1 MLKSRR
7 EFFKTATATTI
18 GVAVSSNLF
27 SDPADSEASQVQL
40 CVFTKCLQFIEDY
53 ERLGETLAFTGFNG
67 ADLPVRPDG
76 LIRPDNVEVEL
87 PKVVKV
93 LKKSGI
99 SVPMMVTAITSA
111 EDPMT
116 ERVLRTASEVG
127 IKYYRTGYLIYDQT
141 KSIQENLDNH
151 RRSFEK
157 LEKINRKYDI
167 HGAYQNHSGT
177 RVGGPVWDLF
187 WIVKDLDPHY
197 IGIQYD
203 ICHAV
208 CEGGVSWPL
217 GMKLLTPW
225 IKMTDIKDFIWEKV
239 GNSWK
244 VTYVPL
250 GKGMV
255 NFNQYLRE
263 YIKLKLTGP
272 ISIHFEYDLGGAQ
285 LAKSNPSMSLADI
298 SAFMKSD
305 NAWLRNKLKEF
316 GIE

>member
-1 MLKSRR
+1 MSQSRR
-7 EFFKTATATTI
+7 EFFKAVGTTTI
-18 GVAVSSNLF
+18 GAAISPNLF
-27 SDPADSEASQVQL
+27 SNPTGSKASQLQV
-40 CVFTKCLQFIEDY
+40 CVFTKCLQFLDY
-53 ERLGETLAFTGFNG
+53 ERLGETLAFAGFDG

-76 LIRPDNVEVEL
+76 LIHPNNIEVEL

-99 SVPMMVTAITSA
+99 GVPMMVTAITMA
-111 EDPMT
+111 EDPST
-116 ERVLRTASEVG
+116 ERILGTASEVG
-127 IKYYRTGYLIYDQT
+127 IKFYRTGYLNYDQA

-151 RRSFEK
+151 KRSFEK
-157 LEKINRKYDI
+157 LEKINRKYGI

-187 WIVKDLDPHY
+187 WIVKDFNPDY

-217 GMKLLTPW
+217 GMRLLAPW
-225 IKMTDIKDFIWEKV
+225 IKMTDIKDFLWEKV
-239 GNSWK
+239 DNNWK
-244 VTYVPL
+244 ATYVPL

-263 YIKLKLTGP
+263 YMRFQLTGP
-272 ISIHFEYDLGGAQ
+272 VSIHFEYDLGGAQ
-285 LAKSNPSMSLADI
+285 LGKSNPTMSLTNI
-298 SAFMKSD
+298 SAFLKTD
-305 NAWLRNKLKEF
+305 YTWFRNKLKEF
-316 GIE
+316 GID